1 MIKVTLQKH
10 FHAFMAVL
18 CLTLF
23 TAFTLSAAEPKITVS
38 GTVTLQSDGEPLTG
52 VSVRLK
58 GTSQGVATDIDG
70 KYSLPA
76 SKGDVLIFSY
86 IGCTTQELEVTGPT
100 LNVELKDDI
109 QKLDDVVVV
118 GYGTMKRSDITGSV
132 VSVSEKDIKKTIVTS
147 VDQALQGRAAGVQV
161 TQNSGA
167 PGGGISVAIRGTNSL
182 NGNEPLY
189 VIDGIAVE
197 GQTNGNTSALSS
209 INPSDIVSLEVL
221 KDASA
226 TAIYGSRA
234 SNGVVLITTK
244 RGSVGKTKISYE
256 GYYASQRIP
265 KFLDSMN
272 LREYAKLYN
281 ERADILGWGKR
292 EEFADPSVLG
302 DGTNWQKEIFQNAGM
317 HSHQL
322 SVSGGNDATQFL
334 ISGGYIDQDGIA
346 VGSAFE
352 RFTARINVDTK
363 VAKWLKVGAQS
374 SLSTSKRTNT
384 IDDYNVIET
393 ALRQLPEVPAKNP
406 DGSWGYQED
415 NTLGTY
421 YTNPLADALT
431 RENYWKGLQAVVNAY
446 ADITVIPG
454 LNARIEYGGTFD
466 RNNRYFFQPAMT
478 LGQFKQQSRGQRE
491 SSNSQF
497 TSFKQYVTYMKD
509 FGKHSL
515 NVMAGHE
522 SQESSWEN
530 LTAGRSGYLFNNVH
544 DIEVGDLKTAT
555 NGSSRSSYAIES
567 YYGRVNYNFDNRYLL
582 TATLRA
588 DGSSTFSPDNRW
600 GWFPSAALAWRVKNE
615 SFLSSVNWI
624 SDAKLRLGWGLVG
637 NQNAGS
643 YAYGSTMTSVATA
656 WGTGFYPGNYSNSD
670 LKWEETNSYNIGFD
684 LALFNNRV
692 EFIFDAYLKNTDNLL
707 IKAALPNYI
716 SGVIASPW
724 VNSGKMRNKG
734 FEFTLNTV
742 NISNRELTW
751 TSNLTFSLNR
761 NKVLNLYTESSG
773 MKGEVS
779 INNKNEVI
787 TYTTIGNPVAQF
799 YGYKVIGM
807 FEKESDFYQKDANGD
822 FILDET
828 GKPYFVALPEGK
840 EINEGT
846 GIWYG
851 DYIYADINGDGKIDE
866 KDRTYIGDPEPS
878 FTFGFNNTITW
889 KGFDFNLFLTGSV
902 GNDAY
907 NYLRQ
912 DQSNPANRW
921 ASLTDVTDFARVGMI
936 DPEGERTFDNMCV
949 LNPGSTTYRIDQADN
964 NKNGRISSVFVEDA
978 SYLRIKNLALGYT
991 LPKSLIG
998 RIGIENLRVYCN
1010 IQNLYTFTKYKGYDP
1025 EVGSLNQNVLL
1036 RGVDYARYPSQRM
1049 FTFGLNVSL

>member
-70 KYSLPA
+70 NYSLPA

-86 IGCTTQELEVTGPT
+86 IGCATLELEVTGPT

-334 ISGGYIDQDGIA
+334 ISGGYTDQDGIA

-515 NVMAGHE
+515 NIMAGHE
-522 SQESSWEN
+522 SQESEWEN
-530 LTAGRSGYLFNNVH
+530 LEAARTGYLFNTVTA
-544 DIEVGDLKTAT
+544 IGVGDAKSAT
-555 NGSSRSSYAIES
+555 NGSGSGSFAIES
-567 YYGRVNYNFDNRYLL
+567 YYGRINYNFDNRYLL
-582 TATLRA
+582 TATIRA
-588 DGSSTFSPDNRW
+588 DGSSTFGSDNRW
-600 GWFPSAALAWRVKNE
+600 GYFPSVALAWRMKNE
-615 SFLSSVNWI
+615 SFLKNVQWL

-637 NQNAGS
+637 NQNAGN
-643 YAYGSTMTSVATA
+643 YAYGATMATVPTA
-656 WGTGFYPGNYSNSD
+656 WGTGFYPANFANSK
-670 LKWEETNSYNIGFD
+670 LKWEETHSYNVGLD

-707 IKAALPNYI
+707 MQAALPAYI
-716 SGVIASPW
+716 SGVINSPW
-724 VNSGKMRNKG
+724 VNTGKMRNKG

-742 NISNRELTW
+742 NISNRDFSW
-751 TSNLTFSLNR
+751 TSGLTFSLNR
-761 NKVLNLYTESSG
+761 NKVLELYTESTG
-773 MKGEVS
+773 IQGH
-779 INNKNEVI
+779 IGNNTF
-787 TYTTIGNPVAQF
+787 TYTTVGNPVAQF
-799 YGYKVIGM
+799 YGYNVIGM
-807 FEKESDFYQKDANGD
+807 FEKESDFYMKDRNGD
-822 FILDET
+822 FILDAN
-828 GKPYFVALPEGK
+828 GNRQFVALPENK
-840 EINEGT
+840 TVNEGT

-851 DYIYADINGDGKIDE
+851 DYIYEDRNNDGIINE
-866 KDRTYIGDPEPS
+866 KDRTYIGNPEPK
-878 FTFGFNNTITW
+878 FTFGFNNNITW
-889 KGFDFNLFLTGSV
+889 KGFDLNIFLTGSV
-902 GNDAY
+902 GNDGF
-907 NYLRQ
+907 NYLLQ
-912 DQSNPANRW
+912 QMSDPESRW
-921 ASLTDVTDFARVGMI
+921 TTLSYVHNFAKVALI
-936 DPEGERTFDNMCV
+936 DPEGPRTLENMHV
-949 LNPGSTTYRIDQADN
+949 VNPGANTFRIDQGHN
-964 NKNGRISSVFVEDA
+964 NQNTRTSNIYVEDA
-978 SYLRIKNLALGYT
+978 SYLRIKNLSIGYT
-991 LPKSLIG
+991 LPAAFTRRFTVES
-998 RIGIENLRVYCN
+998 LRVYCN
-1010 IQNLYTFTKYKGYDP
+1010 IQNLHTFTKYRGYDP
-1025 EVGSLNQNVLL
+1025 EIGAYNQNVLL

-1049 FTFGLNVSL
+1049 FTFGLNITL

>member
-384 IDDYNVIET
+384 IE
-393 ALRQLPEVPAKNP
+393 
-406 DGSWGYQED
+406 
-415 NTLGTY
+415 
-421 YTNPLADALT
+421 
-431 RENYWKGLQAVVNAY
+431 
-446 ADITVIPG
+446 
-454 LNARIEYGGTFD
+454 
-466 RNNRYFFQPAMT
+466 
-478 LGQFKQQSRGQRE
+478 
-491 SSNSQF
+491 
-497 TSFKQYVTYMKD
+497 
-509 FGKHSL
+509 
-515 NVMAGHE
+515 
-522 SQESSWEN
+522 
-530 LTAGRSGYLFNNVH
+530 
-544 DIEVGDLKTAT
+544 
-555 NGSSRSSYAIES
+555 
-567 YYGRVNYNFDNRYLL
+567 
-582 TATLRA
+582 
-588 DGSSTFSPDNRW
+588 
-600 GWFPSAALAWRVKNE
+600 
-615 SFLSSVNWI
+615 
-624 SDAKLRLGWGLVG
+624 
-637 NQNAGS
+637 
-643 YAYGSTMTSVATA
+643 
-656 WGTGFYPGNYSNSD
+656 
-670 LKWEETNSYNIGFD
+670 
-684 LALFNNRV
+684 
-692 EFIFDAYLKNTDNLL
+692 
-707 IKAALPNYI
+707 
-716 SGVIASPW
+716 
-724 VNSGKMRNKG
+724 
-734 FEFTLNTV
+734 
-742 NISNRELTW
+742 
-751 TSNLTFSLNR
+751 
-761 NKVLNLYTESSG
+761 
-773 MKGEVS
+773 
-779 INNKNEVI
+779 
-787 TYTTIGNPVAQF
+787 
-799 YGYKVIGM
+799 
-807 FEKESDFYQKDANGD
+807 
-822 FILDET
+822 
-828 GKPYFVALPEGK
+828 
-840 EINEGT
+840 
-846 GIWYG
+846 
-851 DYIYADINGDGKIDE
+851 
-866 KDRTYIGDPEPS
+866 
-878 FTFGFNNTITW
+878 
-889 KGFDFNLFLTGSV
+889 
-902 GNDAY
+902 
-907 NYLRQ
+907 
-912 DQSNPANRW
+912 
-921 ASLTDVTDFARVGMI
+921 
-936 DPEGERTFDNMCV
+936 
-949 LNPGSTTYRIDQADN
+949 
-964 NKNGRISSVFVEDA
+964 
-978 SYLRIKNLALGYT
+978 
-991 LPKSLIG
+991 IG
-998 RIGIENLRVYCN
+998 RASCRERV
-1010 IQNLYTFTKYKGYDP
+1010 
-1025 EVGSLNQNVLL
+1025 
-1036 RGVDYARYPSQRM
+1036 
-1049 FTFGLNVSL
+1049 